1 MNSHLQTIQVVRS
14 PDAVYLLPDNA
25 KGYNQVILEL
35 YDLLIL
41 RLSST
46 VVWRCSTSHLI
57 LLYSH
62 HLSRRHLELGVGTG
76 YLLQRGVFPSHSID
90 LLLLDCNPRVLR
102 HALRRLARY
111 APKGLALDLMQPEW
125 PDLPKQQSIGL
136 NYVWH
141 GVQGTP
147 EQRGALFGRLAQL
160 LMSDGVLFGATV
172 RGVHPHMSALARL
185 ASQRWLDGGLF
196 NNQGDTPERLTE
208 YLSRYFAEVNVWL
221 QGEVILFVAK
231 QPKLTSTTAST

>member
-1 MNSHLQTIQVVRS
+1 MSSHLQTLQVLRS
-14 PDAVYLLPDNA
+14 SDAVYLLPDNA
-25 KGYNQVILEL
+25 KGYSQLILGL
-35 YDLLIL
+35 YDFLIL

-46 VVWRCSTSHLI
+46 VIWRCSTSHLI
-57 LLYSH
+57 MLYSH

-76 YLLQRGVFPSHSID
+76 YLLQRGMFPSHSID

-111 APKGLALDLMQPEW
+111 APKGLVLDLMQPNW

-141 GVQGTP
+141 GLQGTP

-172 RGVHPHMSALARL
+172 RGMHPKMSRLSQL

-196 NNQGDTPERLTE
+196 NNQDDTPERLAE

-231 QPKLTSTTAST
+231 QLKLTATTAST

>member
-1 MNSHLQTIQVVRS
+1 MTHKLNRS
-14 PDAVYLLPDNA
+14 SADAAVYLLPDNA
-25 KGYNQVILEL
+25 KGYNQVMLEL

-46 VVWRCSTSHLI
+46 VIWRCSTAHLI

-76 YLLQRGVFPSHSID
+76 YLLQHGVFPSHSID

-111 APKGLALDLMQPEW
+111 APKGLALDLMQPKW

-141 GVQGTP
+141 GLQGTP

-172 RGVHPHMSALARL
+172 RGVHPQMSALARL
-185 ASQRWLDGGLF
+185 ASQRWLDGRLF

-208 YLSRYFAEVNVWL
+208 YLSRYFAEVSVWL

-231 QPKLTSTTAST
+231 QPKTPSLEPTMQ

>member
-1 MNSHLQTIQVVRS
+1 MTHKLNRS
-14 PDAVYLLPDNA
+14 SADAAVYLLPDNA
-25 KGYNQVILEL
+25 KGYNQVMLEL

-46 VVWRCSTSHLI
+46 VIWRCSTSHLI

-76 YLLQRGVFPSHSID
+76 YLLQHGVFPSHSVD
-90 LLLLDCNPRVLR
+90 LLLLDCNPRVLQ

-111 APKGLALDLMQPEW
+111 APKRLALDLMQAKW
-125 PDLPKQQSIGL
+125 PDLPKLQSIGL

-141 GVQGTP
+141 GLQGTP

-172 RGVHPHMSALARL
+172 RGVHPQMSALARL
-185 ASQRWLDGGLF
+185 ASQRWLDGRLF

-208 YLSRYFAEVNVWL
+208 YLSRYFAEVSVWL

-231 QPKLTSTTAST
+231 QPKTPSLEPTMQ

>member
-1 MNSHLQTIQVVRS
+1 MCIRDS
-14 PDAVYLLPDNA
+14 
-25 KGYNQVILEL
+25 
-35 YDLLIL
+35 
-41 RLSST
+41 
-46 VVWRCSTSHLI
+46 
-57 LLYSH
+57 
-62 HLSRRHLELGVGTG
+62 LELGVGTG
-76 YLLQRGVFPSHSID
+76 YLLQHGVFPSHSVD

-111 APKGLALDLMQPEW
+111 APKGLALDLMQAKW

-141 GVQGTP
+141 GLQGTA

-172 RGVHPHMSALARL
+172 RGVHPQMSALARL
-185 ASQRWLDGGLF
+185 ASQRWLDGKLF
-196 NNQGDTPERLTE
+196 NNQGDTPELLTE

-231 QPKLTSTTAST
+231 QPKTPSLEMAVQ